1 MTDAGHDVGGR
12 KRGLLD
18 FGKII
23 LRIAVE
29 LEHADLDQRVI
40 LVRPYFRK
48 VEGVVPVLADIA
60 LRHDLHRELPLRE
73 IAALDRLEQ
82 VTLMGLAVM
91 RDLFGGLGIGPALDA
106 LHGLEVEFYPVP

>member
-12 KRGLLD
+12 KRGLPD

-40 LVRPYFRK
+40 LVRRYLRK
-48 VEGVVPVLADIA
+48 VEGGVPVLADIA
-60 LRHDLHRELPLRE
+60 VGVRMLVLGCRFGVWIKSGNCSESRTKNIGVWLPTMSQLPSS
-73 IAALDRLEQ
+73 
-82 VTLMGLAVM
+82 V
-91 RDLFGGLGIGPALDA
+91 
-106 LHGLEVEFYPVP
+106 